1 MIPYNDHSGLHYDN
15 AMEFHLI
22 AGDINVD
29 RNPFPTIDQTK
40 TVASEGQR
48 VLRNT
53 YSLLAITLLFSAAMA
68 WLSFSMGTRFMNP
81 IVFLVGAYGL
91 MFLVHATARS
101 GFGLVAILAFT
112 GFMGYSLGPIL
123 NMFMSARGGSSIV
136 MLALSMTGVSFLGLS
151 LVGAFT
157 RRDLGFLGNFITV
170 GVFVLI
176 AGMVINMFVHAS
188 ALSLVMSCGFILI
201 SSAVILYRTQQI
213 VRGGETNYILAT
225 IDLYVSIYNIF
236 ISLLQILSN
245 RD

>member
-1 MIPYNDHSGLHYDN
+1 M
-15 AMEFHLI
+15 
-22 AGDINVD
+22 D
-29 RNPFPTIDQTK
+29 RNPFPTIDQAQ

-68 WLSFSMGTRFMNP
+68 WLSYSVGTRFIHP

-101 GFGLVAILAFT
+101 AFGLVAILAFT
-112 GFMGYSLGPIL
+112 GFMGYSLGPVL
-123 NMFMSARGGSSIV
+123 NMFMSVRGGSNIV
-136 MLALSMTGVSFLGLS
+136 MLALCMTGVSFLGLS
-151 LVGAFT
+151 LVGVFT

-176 AGMVINMFVHAS
+176 AGMIINLFVHVS
-188 ALSLVMSCGFILI
+188 ALSLVMSCGFILL

-236 ISLLQILSN
+236 VSLLRILSSRN
-245 RD
+245 